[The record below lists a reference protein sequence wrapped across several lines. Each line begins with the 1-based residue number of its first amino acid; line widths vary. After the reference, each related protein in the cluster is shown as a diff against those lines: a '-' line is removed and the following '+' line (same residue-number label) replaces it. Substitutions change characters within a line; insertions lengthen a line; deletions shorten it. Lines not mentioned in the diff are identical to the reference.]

1 MRTVAVV
8 RADGTGD
15 GEVELPRVFET
26 PVRGD
31 LIARAYTIM
40 DTHRLQPKGTHPTA
54 GMDVVARTANP
65 PTGQGQARIARIRT
79 SGGRRQG
86 EAAGVASVRGGRQ
99 AHPPKAERTIHKRI
113 NRKERRLALCSAI
126 AATADRGLVASRGHR
141 VPEGAALPLVVSDDV
156 EETATAK
163 GVRAL
168 LGSLGLYADVE
179 RLLSR
184 RRRSGKAALRGRTK
198 KVGKS
203 VLFVTAGGDGALA
216 RACGA
221 LPGVETR
228 RARDL
233 SVLDL
238 APGATAARLTVYTR
252 AAIAE
257 IAGIPTPH
265 LEAMEAPQ

>member
-1 MRTVAVV
+1 MAVAVM
-8 RADGTGD
+8 RADGTRD
-15 GEVELPRVFET
+15 GEVELPRVFAT
-26 PVRGD
+26 PFRLD
-31 LIARAYTIM
+31 IIARAHSILST
-40 DTHRLQPKGTHPTA
+40 RRFQPQGRHPTA

-99 AHPPKAERTIHKRI
+99 AHPPRAERVIRKRI

-141 VPEGAALPLVVSDDV
+141 VPDGAELPLVVSDDV
-156 EETATAK
+156 GETSTAK

-168 LGSLGLYADVE
+168 LGALGLYADVE
-179 RLLSR
+179 RLLPR
-184 RRRSGKAALRGRTK
+184 RRRSGKPALRGRTK

-203 VLFVTAGGDGALA
+203 VLFVTAGGGALA

-221 LPGVETR
+221 VPGVEAR

-238 APGATAARLTVYTR
+238 APGAEPARLTVYTR

-257 IAGIPTPH
+257 IASIPTPH
-265 LEAMEAPQ
+265 LEAMGAPQ

>member
-1 MRTVAVV
+1 MRAVSVMRT
-8 RADGTGD
+8 DGTSD
-15 GEVELPRVFET
+15 GEVELPRVFAT
-26 PVRGD
+26 PCRTD
-31 LIARAYTIM
+31 IIARACTILG
-40 DTHRLQPKGTHPTA
+40 TRSFQPQGRHPTA

-99 AHPPKAERTIHKRI
+99 AHPPRSTRVIHKRI

-126 AATADRGLVASRGHR
+126 AATADRDLVASRGHR
-141 VPEGAALPLVVSDDV
+141 VPDGAALPIVVSDDA
-156 EETATAK
+156 EATSTAK

-168 LGSLGLYADVE
+168 LGALGVYADVE
-179 RLLSR
+179 RLLTR
-184 RRRSGKAALRGRTK
+184 RRRSGKPALRGRTK

-203 VLFVTAGGDGALA
+203 VLFVTAGDGGALA

-221 LPGVETR
+221 VPGVEVR

-238 APGATAARLTVYTR
+238 APGASPARLTVYTR
-252 AAIAE
+252 AAIGE
-257 IAGIPTPH
+257 IADIPTPH
-265 LEAMEAPQ
+265 LEAMGAPQ